1 MAVSGLSATIR
12 PYGEGDK
19 AAVYDVCVRTA
30 NAGRGAGGRYST
42 DDLVPD
48 VVADPYLF
56 LEPRHAYVLDNG
68 ERAVG
73 YIIGTASTPGFVAA
87 YRDRWLPRLRDRYQP
102 LPGPPA
108 TEEEQR
114 LDVMFHPERWLLPEL
129 APHPA
134 HLHINLL
141 GGYRRRGHGRE
152 LMSTFLASVA
162 AAGAPSCYLSVRREN
177 VDARRFYE
185 RLGWRP
191 IEVSD
196 PGDGIYL
203 VRPTSASGPG
213 RHQMS

>member
-1 MAVSGLSATIR
+1 MAVADLSATIR
-12 PYGEGDK
+12 PYRQSDK

-30 NAGRGAGGRYST
+30 RAGRGVGGRYST

-48 VVADPYLF
+48 LVAGPYLF
-56 LEPRHAYVLDNG
+56 LESRHAYVLADG

-73 YIIGTASTPGFVAA
+73 YIIGTASTKDFFAA
-87 YRDRWLPRLRDRYQP
+87 YRDRWLPLLRDRYQP
-102 LPGPPA
+102 LAGPPE
-108 TEEEQR
+108 TEEEHR
-114 LDVMFHPERWLLPEL
+114 LDVMFHPEHLLRPEL

-134 HLHINLL
+134 HLHVNLL
-141 GGYRRRGHGRE
+141 AGYRRQGHGRE
-152 LMSTFLASVA
+152 LMRTFLASVA

-177 VDARRFYE
+177 LGARRFYE

-203 VRPTSASGPG
+203 VRPT
-213 RHQMS
+213 R